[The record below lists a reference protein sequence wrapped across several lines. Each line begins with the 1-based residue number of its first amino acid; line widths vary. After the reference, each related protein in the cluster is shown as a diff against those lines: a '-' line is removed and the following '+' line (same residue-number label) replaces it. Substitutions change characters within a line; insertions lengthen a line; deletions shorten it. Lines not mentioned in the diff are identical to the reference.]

1 MYQKVILI
9 LLLTITQVNLF
20 AQELNFGS
28 DYSSIYSVSISDLN
42 PGLDLDFGLLAKNE
56 GVSSLSINESKVIS
70 IEGVRYLDVYVE
82 IMADEYLL
90 KDGNPSCSTNP
101 SCRIPFTLQAA
112 YANRGQNNTA
122 QSTIMNVLSF
132 TATAL
137 FPIKYRGNAPPG
149 PPPTPVYS
157 GYNPALFNETAYLY
171 IYGSINVGNVDAGSY
186 SSDITITVSYD

>member
-9 LLLTITQVNLF
+9 LLLTITHVNLY

-56 GVSSLSINESKVIS
+56 GVSSLSMNESKVIS

-90 KDGNPSCSTNP
+90 KDGNPSCATNP

-186 SSDITITVSYD
+186 TSDITITVSYD

>member
-1 MYQKVILI
+1 MYRLVSAILI
-9 LLLTITQVNLF
+9 SFSIHAYSH
-20 AQELNFGS
+20 AQELNFGT
-28 DYSSIYSVSISDLN
+28 DYSSVYSVSIADLN
-42 PGLDLDFGLLAKNE
+42 PSLDLDFGLLAKNE
-56 GVSSLSINESKVIS
+56 GVSSLTINEGKVIS

-82 IMADEYLL
+82 ILADQYLL

-112 YANRGQNNTA
+112 YTNRGQNNTS
-122 QSTIMNVLSF
+122 QSIVMNVLSY

-149 PPPTPVYS
+149 PPPTPVYN
-157 GYNPALFNETAYLY
+157 GYNPALFNDTAYLY